1 LKENLNPVQI
11 AKNFNENVIGIPNK
25 ALETAVSTVGKMKIP
40 EVNIKT
46 PNIITDIRKTI
57 SPDIDTLI
65 DKSIK
70 PTVIGK
76 TKNV

>member
-1 LKENLNPVQI
+1 
-11 AKNFNENVIGIPNK
+11 
-25 ALETAVSTVGKMKIP
+25 MKIP

-46 PNIITDIRKTI
+46 PNVISNVMKTI
-57 SPDIDTLI
+57 DPDIDTLI